1 MIWINGLWWN
11 VTLVPWNNYNLIN
24 FNGKYTIGMT
34 DTEYKTIY
42 INNQLSE
49 ALFRKT
55 LIHELAHAW
64 LYSYGIVL
72 DISTEEFVCD
82 FVAANSDDIL
92 SKADEYLWLR

>member
-55 LIHELAHAW
+55 LIHELTHAW